1 VDREQIARQVRRRQ
15 VEESLTFERDREQ
28 TLHEQIELVIAEAEG
43 PRIDAAVFA
52 QMSPEDAEIVRTDL
66 APPPTD
72 YGGDRSGSGYF
83 ERDDVIFL
91 DDEPDSNDEELAQLN
106 RELEEC
112 RGRQRAFQA
121 YLDALGG

>member
-1 VDREQIARQVRRRQ
+1 

-52 QMSPEDAEIVRTDL
+52 QMSPEDAEIVRADL

-112 RGRQRAFQA
+112 RDRQRAFQA
-121 YLDALGG
+121 YLDALGD